1 MRLIEQAL
9 LGIRKVRLTRWEVS
23 FESSRTN
30 KFMKICRSMRSTLCM
45 LSSNLVQDLSEQV
58 EADTVGVLYL
68 GDLDSFFLAS
78 SASLAKKNVVLY
90 AFTLDQKGSDY
101 LVKAKRVA
109 DLMRWQ
115 IFSFDIK
122 TEHFSIQVKDVLG
135 SLDIAQK
142 RELEYS
148 FVLTQCITQLR
159 EHYLLCGVGLDL
171 LCGLSK
177 HYKGEHRNSP
187 SDFRSKRLDNLAL
200 DSTLVTINSI
210 EKKYDK
216 IICAPYLSF
225 PRTFQYLMRRDWQ
238 QLNFDNQSGRVV
250 LKAPLRFACKRDLQ
264 EAGLVDTYTKAFRS
278 SGLNNLVRE
287 LLRSR
292 SVNFN
297 SRRRWVEVLM
307 DWRLKRLESL

>member
-1 MRLIEQAL
+1 
-9 LGIRKVRLTRWEVS
+9 
-23 FESSRTN
+23 
-30 KFMKICRSMRSTLCM
+30 MRSTLCM

-109 DLMRWQ
+109 DLMQWQ

-122 TEHFSIQVKDVLG
+122 TEHFTLQVKDVLT

-148 FVLTQCITQLR
+148 YVLTQCIAQLR
-159 EHYLLCGVGLDL
+159 EHYLLCGIGLDL

-177 HYKGEHRNSP
+177 HYKDEHRNS
-187 SDFRSKRLDNLAL
+187 SSRFHSKRLDNLAL
-200 DSTLVTINSI
+200 DSTLVTIDAI
-210 EKKYDK
+210 EEKCRKV
-216 IICAPYLSF
+216 ICAPYLSF
-225 PRTFQYLMRRDWQ
+225 PRTFQYLMRSDWR
-238 QLNFDNQSGRVV
+238 QLNCDSQSGRVV
-250 LKAPLRFACKRDLQ
+250 LKAPLRLACKRDLK
-264 EAGLVDTYTKAFRS
+264 EGGLVDTYTKAFKS
-278 SGLNNLVRE
+278 SGLDNLMRD

-297 SRRRWVEVLM
+297 SRRRWVELLI
-307 DWRLKRLESL
+307 DWRLKRLEGL